1 MRSGIT
7 KKKRPITKTSKQTI
21 DEVYDLRGVN
31 LIASSRTVPKNES
44 PFAINCRMQSRTEND
59 HRPAMSTRKGCVEYT
74 RPINAFDA
82 MHGNFDESHADIP
95 VDKVNW
101 IATPF
106 QINDYN
112 IKAVA
117 SKLTAM
123 IKRGDGSAGQV
134 LIELREDK
142 NGKPEKVIAQSSF
155 PLSRITSTYTKVS
168 AKFVD
173 APFLKPNTQYWAVI
187 YVQDEGT
194 GTYHVKGISGGTTGL
209 KSNTSGG
216 TWATG
221 PAFAYDLEVA
231 EEGVIKGWTRRR
243 PQNGDNRIIVAFN
256 NGVYAIPETFV
267 EEGIGVGAPIG
278 ENQPSDATRYRFEQI
293 DDKTIWCNGKGPAMW
308 YDGTRTTAISG
319 MAGTPTH
326 VIAHKNRL
334 FWVKKEDPNRVDFSG
349 LYEFESYRSV
359 DFFYVPNPKSADHI
373 VGWVVFQ
380 DNLVVFTTKTKYI
393 LSGNDISTFT
403 MKEAVGTKGGVSQEL
418 IYADRNYIY
427 FMADDNQIYRFNG
440 VSDQLISDRVQPEL
454 DKIQNLDTATM
465 SVFNNQLRIHYA
477 KKPSTL
483 VDRVLMYDMVFQQ
496 WFMDTGHPV
505 AASMPARI
513 GDRTELLEISSRAG
527 WVFLGERGYS
537 DMGKAIDFKYWT
549 PYKIYTSGSA
559 KDRIKRFRPVL
570 RASQSRYNMLVGRDI
585 DEQNKPA
592 MRNYLVSS
600 DGATWGGGET
610 WGGGKT
616 WGSVSL
622 VQKAAP
628 MSGRGKSTQFRFEK
642 KGVETPI
649 FLIGYIAVI
658 KSGRAR

>member
-1 MRSGIT
+1 
-7 KKKRPITKTSKQTI
+7 
-21 DEVYDLRGVN
+21 
-31 LIASSRTVPKNES
+31 
-44 PFAINCRMQSRTEND
+44 
-59 HRPAMSTRKGCVEYT
+59 MSTRKGCEAYIS
-74 RPINAFDA
+74 PINAFDA
-82 MHGNFDESHADIP
+82 MHGNFDDAKADIP

-101 IATPF
+101 VATPF
-106 QINDYN
+106 KINDYG
-112 IKAVA
+112 IKAIA
-117 SKLTAM
+117 SKLTLM
-123 IKRGDGSAGQV
+123 IKRNDGAAGQILV
-134 LIELREDK
+134 EIRDDK
-142 NGKPEKVIAQSSF
+142 AGKPDKVIAQSSF
-155 PLSRITSTYTKVS
+155 TLSRVTSTYTKVA
-168 AKFVD
+168 AKFID
-173 APFLKPNTQYWAVI
+173 APYLKHSTQYWIVV

-194 GTYHVKGISGGTTGL
+194 GLYHIKGMTGNTGGF
-209 KSNTSGG
+209 KSNTSGNVW
-216 TWATG
+216 TPG
-221 PAFAYDLEVA
+221 PAFPYDLEVA
-231 EEGVIKGWTRRR
+231 EEGRVKGWTRRR
-243 PQNGDNRIIVAFN
+243 PQNGNNKIIVAFN
-256 NGVYAIPETFV
+256 NGVYALSELT
-267 EEGIGVGAPIG
+267 EDEGVGAGSPIA
-278 ENQPSDATRYRFEQI
+278 ENQPAEATKYRFEQI
-293 DDKTIWCNGKGPAMW
+293 DDKTIWCNGFSPAMW
-308 YDGTRTTAISG
+308 YDGTRSSKIGG
-319 MAGTPTH
+319 MSGTPTH

-373 VGWVVFQ
+373 IGWTVFQ

-465 SVFNNQLRIHYA
+465 SVYNNQLRIHYA
-477 KKPSTL
+477 KKPSVL

-496 WFMDTGHPV
+496 WFLDTEHPV
-505 AASMPARI
+505 AGSMPARI

-570 RASQSRYNMLVGRDI
+570 RASQSRYNMLIGRDI

-592 MRNYLVSS
+592 MRNYLVASEGS
-600 DGATWGGGET
+600 TWGGGDT

>member
-21 DEVYDLRGVN
+21 DEVYDLRGIN

-44 PFAINCRMQSRTEND
+44 PYAINCRMQSRTEND
-59 HRPAMSTRKGCVEYT
+59 HRPAMSTRKGCKAYIS
-74 RPINAFDA
+74 PINAFDA
-82 MHGNFDESHADIP
+82 MHGNFDDAKADIP

-101 IATPF
+101 VATPF
-106 QINDYN
+106 KINDYG
-112 IKAVA
+112 IKAIA
-117 SKLTAM
+117 SKLTLM
-123 IKRGDGSAGQV
+123 IKRNDGAAGQILV
-134 LIELREDK
+134 EIRDDK
-142 NGKPEKVIAQSSF
+142 AGKPDKVIAQSSF
-155 PLSRITSTYTKVS
+155 TLSRVTSTYTKV
-168 AKFVD
+168 AAEFID
-173 APFLKPNTQYWAVI
+173 APYLKASTQYWIVV

-194 GTYHVKGISGGTTGL
+194 GLYHIKGMTGNTGGF
-209 KSNTSGG
+209 KSNTSGNVW
-216 TWATG
+216 TPG
-221 PAFAYDLEVA
+221 PAFPYDLEVA
-231 EEGVIKGWTRRR
+231 EEGRVKGWTRRR
-243 PQNGDNRIIVAFN
+243 PQNGNNKIIVAFN
-256 NGVYAIPETFV
+256 NGVYALSELT
-267 EEGIGVGAPIG
+267 EDEGVGAGSPIA
-278 ENQPSDATRYRFEQI
+278 ENQPAEATKYRFEQI
-293 DDKTIWCNGKGPAMW
+293 DDKTIWCNGFSPAMW
-308 YDGTRTTAISG
+308 YDGTRSSKIGG
-319 MAGTPTH
+319 MSGTPTH

-373 VGWVVFQ
+373 IGWTVFQ

-465 SVFNNQLRIHYA
+465 SVYNNQLRIHYA
-477 KKPSTL
+477 KKPSVL

-496 WFMDTGHPV
+496 WFLDTEHPV
-505 AASMPARI
+505 AGSMPARI

-527 WVFLGERGYS
+527 WVFLGERDYS

-570 RASQSRYNMLVGRDI
+570 RASQSRYNMLIGRDI

-592 MRNYLVSS
+592 MRNYLVASEGS
-600 DGATWGGGET
+600 TWGGGDT

>member
-1 MRSGIT
+1 
-7 KKKRPITKTSKQTI
+7 
-21 DEVYDLRGVN
+21 
-31 LIASSRTVPKNES
+31 
-44 PFAINCRMQSRTEND
+44 
-59 HRPAMSTRKGCVEYT
+59 MSTRKGCKAYIN
-74 RPINAFDA
+74 PINAFDA
-82 MHGNFDESHADIP
+82 MHGNFDDAKADIP

-101 IATPF
+101 VATPF
-106 QINDYN
+106 KINDYG
-112 IKAVA
+112 IKAIA
-117 SKLTAM
+117 SKLTLM
-123 IKRGDGSAGQV
+123 IKRNDGAAGQILV
-134 LIELREDK
+134 EIRDDK
-142 NGKPEKVIAQSSF
+142 AGKPDKVIAQSSF
-155 PLSRITSTYTKVS
+155 TLSRVTSTYTKVV
-168 AKFVD
+168 AKFID
-173 APFLKPNTQYWAVI
+173 APYLKAGAQYWIVVYI
-187 YVQDEGT
+187 QDEGT
-194 GTYHVKGISGGTTGL
+194 GLYHIKGMTGNTGGF
-209 KSNTSGG
+209 KSNTSGNIW
-216 TWATG
+216 TPG
-221 PAFAYDLEVA
+221 PAFPYDLEVA
-231 EEGVIKGWTRRR
+231 EEGRVKGWTRRR
-243 PQNGDNRIIVAFN
+243 PQNGNNKIIVAFN
-256 NGVYAIPETFV
+256 NGVYALSELT
-267 EEGIGVGAPIG
+267 EDEGVGAGSPIA
-278 ENQPSDATRYRFEQI
+278 ENQPAEATKYRFEQI
-293 DDKTIWCNGKGPAMW
+293 DDKTIWCNGFSPAMW
-308 YDGTRTTAISG
+308 YDGTRSSKIGG
-319 MAGTPTH
+319 MSGTPTH

-373 VGWVVFQ
+373 IGWTVFQ

-465 SVFNNQLRIHYA
+465 SVYNNQLRIHYA
-477 KKPSTL
+477 KKPSVL

-496 WFMDTGHPV
+496 WFLDTEHPV
-505 AASMPARI
+505 AGSMPARI

-570 RASQSRYNMLVGRDI
+570 RASQSRYNMLIGRDI

-592 MRNYLVSS
+592 MRNYLVASEGS
-600 DGATWGGGET
+600 TWGGGDT